1 MRPARGALLLAGT
14 TLSWILATM
23 TGPVR
28 KAEAYDPLTWYTADN
43 GGAIGVIGGSYN
55 LSGSIGQHDAGM
67 LAGGGYVLRGG
78 FWRGG
83 SPPIT
88 GVEPSDAAPIT
99 FRFRAPAPNPVRSR
113 GRLAFDLPSP
123 AEVCLRVYDV
133 SGRAVQTRVLG
144 FLPAGRHERPWSADN
159 NAGQRL
165 PAGVYFMR
173 FEAGKYRVEKKILV
187 LP

>member
-1 MRPARGALLLAGT
+1 MTPARGALLLVAAM
-14 TLSWILATM
+14 LSWTVATVA
-23 TGPVR
+23 GPAR
-28 KAEAYDPLTWYTADN
+28 ALAYDPLSWYTADD
-43 GGAIGVIGGSYN
+43 GGAIGAIAGSYH

-83 SPPIT
+83 SSTIT
-88 GVEPSDAAPIT
+88 GVEPSDAAPLA

-113 GRLAFDLPSP
+113 ARIAFDLPAP

-144 FLPAGRHERPWSADN
+144 LVAAGRHELAWSAESH
-159 NAGQRL
+159 AGQPL

-173 FEAGKYRVEKKILV
+173 FQAGRYRAEKKILV